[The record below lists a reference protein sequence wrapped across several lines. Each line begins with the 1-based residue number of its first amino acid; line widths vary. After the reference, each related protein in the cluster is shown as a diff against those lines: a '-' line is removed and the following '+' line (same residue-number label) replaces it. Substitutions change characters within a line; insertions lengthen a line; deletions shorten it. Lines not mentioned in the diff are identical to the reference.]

1 MILLRFGRERR
12 NFMALQ
18 RAEEHNIYFRDVYI
32 IHLARRDKKKH
43 DWNAKAG
50 GKKVENITARPLP
63 RCVCSLSVR
72 LAAEQSHRVC
82 SHHQSWFHVLFQLTF
97 TSFLALTP
105 YPPLKLYVCRV
116 GRESLNNPPPPSLN
130 QQQQQQKIEK
140 KGKGN
145 NQNWL
150 LDTMN
155 RTVVA
160 KRGESIYGA
169 AAKNNRICFL
179 E

>member
-12 NFMALQ
+12 NFMACK

-105 YPPLKLYVCRV
+105 YPPLKLYVCSWK
-116 GRESLNNPPPPSLN
+116 GIT
-130 QQQQQQKIEK
+130 QQPATAFPQPTATTTKNRK
-140 KGKGN
+140 KRKGK
-145 NQNWL
+145 QPKL
-150 LDTMN
+150 
-155 RTVVA
+155 VA
-160 KRGESIYGA
+160 WYNE
-169 AAKNNRICFL
+169 
-179 E
+179 